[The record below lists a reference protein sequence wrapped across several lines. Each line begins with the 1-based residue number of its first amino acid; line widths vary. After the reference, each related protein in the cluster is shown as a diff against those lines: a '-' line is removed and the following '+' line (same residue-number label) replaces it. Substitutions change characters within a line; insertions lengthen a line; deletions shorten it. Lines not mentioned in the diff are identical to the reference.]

1 MKRTENL
8 RPHQEEL
15 PQLSEL
21 AGIHADPNL
30 LKIMIEL
37 LNMKVPPHT
46 LYSMLKSIRYST
58 IEQQKAQA
66 KLSMKHDS

>member
-30 LKIMIEL
+30 LKQVQNTSIMIF
-37 LNMKVPPHT
+37 
-46 LYSMLKSIRYST
+46 ST
-58 IEQQKAQA
+58 F
-66 KLSMKHDS
+66 

>member
-1 MKRTENL
+1 
-8 RPHQEEL
+8 
-15 PQLSEL
+15 
-21 AGIHADPNL
+21 
-30 LKIMIEL
+30 MIEL